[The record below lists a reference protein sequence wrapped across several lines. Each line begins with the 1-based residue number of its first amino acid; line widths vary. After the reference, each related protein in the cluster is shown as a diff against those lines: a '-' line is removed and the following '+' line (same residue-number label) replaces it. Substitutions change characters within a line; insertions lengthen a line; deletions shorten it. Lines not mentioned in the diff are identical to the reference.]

1 MPPNPLHL
9 LLLKVG
15 WDMENIS
22 DQQKDPFNQQVVF
35 FLPILPALGKRR
47 KKERLPY
54 LIPSYITEL

>member
-1 MPPNPLHL
+1 MNAGIVIDPL

-35 FLPILPALGKRR
+35 FLPILPAQLQ
-47 KKERLPY
+47 
-54 LIPSYITEL
+54 